1 MLDVGRFAA
10 RSCQGVSRRSF
21 LQLSASASLAFGLS
35 QPAMNS
41 VLAARPSAA
50 PLRAKSVLFV
60 WLWGAPS
67 HLDTFDPKPDAPLDI
82 RGPFA
87 PIATRTPGLRFS
99 ELLPKLAASSNLFS
113 VIKSH
118 KTSAPGHPDA
128 GTVALTG
135 YAEAPGPVKPNFG
148 AIVGKH
154 RAMEQAQAA
163 AARGASA
170 ASGQL
175 PPFVSLGR
183 GIPCDVVRIIEG
195 YGGGTLGKT
204 YDPFMVSCSPQG
216 QAEIPSLTLLN
227 ELTPDR
233 MTDRRSLLQML
244 DTARREVDALAA
256 SRDKLPAG
264 QWERL
269 HDRAYDL
276 LTQPGARQALDLSQE
291 TQQTRDAYG
300 RTSFGQSCLMARR
313 LVEAGVPYIQVNW
326 SQYVEA
332 MTPNADFGW
341 DTHIY
346 NFELLQDRHCPIFDR
361 AFAALLHDLER
372 RGLLETTLV
381 VAMGE
386 FGRSP
391 RITGQAARDHWPRCY
406 SSIWAGAGLR
416 GGRVIGASDK
426 NGEDPATEP
435 ISPLMVGTTIAELAG
450 IDTQARA
457 EMKVLDGGTVIHEL
471 L

>member
-1 MLDVGRFAA
+1 MLDVGHFAS

-21 LQLSASASLAFGLS
+21 LQMSASASLAFGLAQS
-35 QPAMNS
+35 GTSPLMAAPA
-41 VLAARPSAA
+41 SAA
-50 PLRAKSVLFV
+50 PQRAKSVLFV

-99 ELLPKLAASSNLFS
+99 ELLPKLARTSNLFS
-113 VIKSH
+113 VVRSH

-128 GTVALTG
+128 GTVGLTG
-135 YAEAPGPVKPNFG
+135 FAEAPGPVKPNFG

-154 RAMEQAQAA
+154 RSLHATTTA
-163 AARGASA
+163 
-170 ASGQL
+170 QL
-175 PPFVSLGR
+175 PPFVALGR
-183 GIPCDVVRIIEG
+183 GVPCDVVRPIDG
-195 YGGGTLGKT
+195 FGGGTLGKT
-204 YDPFMVSCSPQG
+204 FDPFMVSCSPQG
-216 QAEIPSLTLLN
+216 EAEIPSLTLLS
-227 ELTPDR
+227 ELTPNRLQDR
-233 MTDRRSLLQML
+233 NTLLHTL
-244 DTARREVDALAA
+244 DNARREVDSL
-256 SRDKLPAG
+256 SAG
-264 QWERL
+264 RSGATSGNWGRL

-276 LTQPGARQALDLSQE
+276 LTQPGAREALDLSRE
-291 TQQTRDAYG
+291 SQTTREAYG
-300 RTSFGQSCLMARR
+300 QTSFGQSCLMARR
-313 LVEAGVPYIQVNW
+313 LVEAGVPYIQLNW

-332 MTPNADFGW
+332 MTPNCDFGW

-361 AFAALLHDLER
+361 AFSALLHDLDT
-372 RGLLETTLV
+372 RGLLDTTLV

-391 RITGQAARDHWPRCY
+391 RITRQAARDHWPRCY
-406 SSIWAGAGLR
+406 SSLWAGAGIR
-416 GGRVIGASDK
+416 GGRVIGSSDK

-435 ISPLMVGTTIAELAG
+435 VTPLMVGTTIAELAG

-471 L
+471 V